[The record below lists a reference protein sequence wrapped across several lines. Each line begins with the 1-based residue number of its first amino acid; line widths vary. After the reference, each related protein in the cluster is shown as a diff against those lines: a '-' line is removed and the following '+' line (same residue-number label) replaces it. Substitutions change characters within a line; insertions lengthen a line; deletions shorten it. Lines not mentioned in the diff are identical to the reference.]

1 MRSELNTSSSH
12 VPMPPATLSLPDD
25 DMLFRLLRQLDA
37 APDAPQRETAEALNV
52 SLGRLNALLR
62 SVAAAGLVRVGD
74 RKGPDR
80 RHRFAY
86 ALTPRGAAEK
96 ARLVDTFLARKLNEY
111 NALHAELTG
120 TSAQLSPQKHRNT
133 TMQSHLAPVPELYVS
148 YESAQKLKLEAAELP
163 SWDLTA
169 RQVCDLELLMNG
181 GFNPLKGFM
190 GKDDY
195 EGVVENMRL
204 ADGALWP
211 MPITLDVSEAFAAK
225 VEEGQDIALRDAEGV
240 ILAILSISDKFSP
253 DKAREAVKVYGADD
267 LAHPAVNYLH
277 NVAGPIYLGGA
288 ITGIQ
293 QPVHYDFRAR
303 RDTPNE
309 LRAFFRKLG
318 WRRIVAFQTRN
329 PLHRA
334 HQELT
339 FRAAKEAQA
348 NLLIHPVVGMTKPGD
363 VDHFTRVRCY
373 EAVLD
378 KYPAATTTMSLLN
391 LAMRMAGPREAVWH
405 GLIRKNHGCTH
416 FIVGRDHAGPGK
428 NSAGQDFYGPYD
440 AQVLFKENEAEI
452 GLEMVDFKHM
462 VYVQEKAQY
471 YPANEVPEGDT
482 VLDISGTELRRRL
495 REGLDIPEWFSFPE
509 VVKELRRTSPPRS
522 NQGFTV
528 FFTGLSGSG
537 KSTIANAIMVKL
549 MEQGGRPV
557 TLLDGDVVRK
567 HLSSELGFSKEHR
580 DINIRRIGYVASEI
594 TKNGGIAICAPIA
607 PYTATRRAVREMI
620 EAFGAFIE
628 VHVATS
634 LEECEK
640 RDRKGLYKLA
650 REGKIKEF
658 TGISDP
664 YEAPTAAELVVDTE
678 GMDVDYCAQQ
688 VLLKLESLGLI
699 TA

>member
-1 MRSELNTSSSH
+1 MS
-12 VPMPPATLSLPDD
+12 LSN
-25 DMLFRLLRQLDA
+25 F
-37 APDAPQRETAEALNV
+37 
-52 SLGRLNALLR
+52 
-62 SVAAAGLVRVGD
+62 
-74 RKGPDR
+74 
-80 RHRFAY
+80 
-86 ALTPRGAAEK
+86 
-96 ARLVDTFLARKLNEY
+96 
-111 NALHAELTG
+111 
-120 TSAQLSPQKHRNT
+120 
-133 TMQSHLAPVPELYVS
+133 APVPELYVS
-148 YESAQKLKLEAAELP
+148 HESALKLKIEAGALP
-163 SWDLTA
+163 SWDLTP
-169 RQVCDLELLMNG
+169 RQICDLELLLNG
-181 GFNPLKGFM
+181 GFNPLKGFL
-190 GKDDY
+190 GEADY
-195 EGVVENMRL
+195 NSVVEGMRL
-204 ADGALWP
+204 ADGTLWP
-211 MPITLDVSEAFAAK
+211 MPITLDISEAFAAK
-225 VEEGQDIALRDAEGV
+225 VEPGQDIALRDQEGV
-240 ILAILSISDKFSP
+240 ILAILSVSDKWVP
-253 DKAREAVKVYGADD
+253 NKAREAAAVFGADD

-277 NVAGPIYLGGA
+277 HQAGPVYLGGP
-288 ITGIQ
+288 IIGIQ
-293 QPVHYDFRAR
+293 QPVHYDFKGR

-309 LRAFFRKLG
+309 LRAFFRKMG
-318 WRRIVAFQTRN
+318 WRRVVAFQTRN

-339 FRAAKEAQA
+339 FRAAREAQA

-378 KYPAATTTMSLLN
+378 QYPASTTTMSLLN

-405 GLIRKNHGCTH
+405 GLIRKNHGVTH

-440 AQVLFKENEAEI
+440 AQVLFKQYEAEI
-452 GLEMVDFKHM
+452 GVEMVDFKHM

-471 YPANEVPEGDT
+471 FPANEVPEGAT

-495 REGLDIPEWFSFPE
+495 REGLDIPEWFSFPQ
-509 VVKELRRTSPPRS
+509 VVNELRRTSPARAK
-522 NQGFTV
+522 QGFTV

-537 KSTIANAIMVKL
+537 KSTIANALMVKL
-549 MEQGGRPV
+549 MEMGGRPV

-580 DINIRRIGYVASEI
+580 DLNIKRIGYVASEI

-620 EAFGAFIE
+620 EAFGAFVE

-634 LEECEK
+634 IEECER

-664 YEAPTAAELVVDTE
+664 YEAPTKAELVVDTE
-678 GMDVDYCAQQ
+678 NVECRSLRASGDPEARIDGADPRLGGEIRRSRAETDNETRRTVAGHRAARFDFHSHLPQVRRIGGACPGLSFLSPRFRPVSTRSARPCAICWRR
-688 VLLKLESLGLI
+688 LSRSARSG
-699 TA
+699 